1 MLRMTQNLG
10 RATAVES
17 ENVADTAASRCVAL
31 ARSFSFEAAHRL
43 PNLPPGHKCERLH
56 GHSFRVELVCEG
68 EADPKTGWL
77 IDFAEI
83 RRTFAPFLEQLDH
96 RYLNEIGG
104 LENPTAENIAR
115 WIWMR
120 VKPVLPVLSGVN
132 IAETC
137 TSRCEYR
144 G

>member
-1 MLRMTQNLG
+1 MSENTSK
-10 RATAVES
+10 ATGVES
-17 ENVADTAASRCVAL
+17 GPGAQSAASRRVRI
-31 ARSFSFEAAHRL
+31 ARSFTFEAAHRL
-43 PNLPPGHKCERLH
+43 PALPPGHKCERLH

-68 EADPKTGWL
+68 EIDPKTGWL

-83 RRTFAPFLEQLDH
+83 KRVFAPFLERLDH
-96 RYLNEIGG
+96 RYLNEIDG

-115 WIWMR
+115 WIWTR
-120 VKPVLPVLSGVN
+120 VKPVLPLLHQVN
-132 IAETC
+132 VAETC